1 MGARLSHKVKL
12 LRESLIIML
21 LSYVR
26 IKATKMIIVTLLY
39 SFITALQPST
49 TRIYV
54 NLQKPDDDNN
64 NINNI
69 NNNSNKA
76 GTTKLL
82 SVSNVYVCI
91 YTYEQYMYMCIYL
104 AINKHQWRRWIFSEK
119 LLEIISFLSSLHH
132 LFSLSWLPPL
142 RPCESLFT
150 ADSVAVFEC

>member
-1 MGARLSHKVKL
+1 
-12 LRESLIIML
+12 
-21 LSYVR
+21 
-26 IKATKMIIVTLLY
+26 MIIVTLLY

-104 AINKHQWRRWIFSEK
+104 AINKHQWRR
-119 LLEIISFLSSLHH
+119 
-132 LFSLSWLPPL
+132 
-142 RPCESLFT
+142 
-150 ADSVAVFEC
+150 